1 MTAFDEYETKSEINS
16 PVSRNED
23 PEQKARDDY
32 MKSLQKFRKDE
43 LVLQEESDDDIGASE
58 DPSNNK
64 EQNSVEEAYNLVE
77 SIDNRMNRINQAI
90 RGIDKRISYNYRLIG
105 SVVPIDYQHL
115 FNKHGPSGEKKQGEQ
130 NLEEEVKKNLE
141 SDMQDI

>member
-1 MTAFDEYETKSEINS
+1 
-16 PVSRNED
+16 
-23 PEQKARDDY
+23 

-43 LVLQEESDDDIGASE
+43 LVLQEESDDEVNSSD
-58 DPSNNK
+58 DMTNNK

-77 SIDNRMNRINQAI
+77 SIDNRMDRINQAI

-115 FNKHGPSGEKKQGEQ
+115 LQ
-130 NLEEEVKKNLE
+130 N
-141 SDMQDI
+141 

>member
-1 MTAFDEYETKSEINS
+1 MTVFDEYETKSEINS
-16 PVSRNED
+16 PARQMD

-43 LVLQEESDDDIGASE
+43 LVLQEESDDDINSS
-58 DPSNNK
+58 DDLSNKK
-64 EQNSVEEAYNLVE
+64 EHNSVEEAYNLVE

-115 FNKHGPSGEKKQGEQ
+115 LQK
-130 NLEEEVKKNLE
+130 
-141 SDMQDI
+141 

>member
-1 MTAFDEYETKSEINS
+1 MTAFDEYETKSEVNS
-16 PVSRNED
+16 PVSKNED

-43 LVLQEESDDDIGASE
+43 LVLQEESDDDLGAS
-58 DPSNNK
+58 DDHSNNK

-105 SVVPIDYQHL
+105 SVVPIDY
-115 FNKHGPSGEKKQGEQ
+115 
-130 NLEEEVKKNLE
+130 
-141 SDMQDI
+141 